1 MVDTELG
8 GCPVRRDDKV
18 SVLIAATNMDPD
30 VFADPLTV
38 DFHRDTN
45 RHVSFGA
52 GVHRCL
58 GSHLARMELRVRPR
72 EWHRRIPEYRLA
84 EGHTLLYSPA
94 LREISHLPIE
104 FGPTGR

>member
-1 MVDTELG
+1 
-8 GCPVRRDDKV
+8 
-18 SVLIAATNMDPD
+18 VLLAATNMDPE
-30 VFADPLTV
+30 VFPDPLNV
-38 DFHRDTN
+38 DFHRDAN

-58 GSHLARMELRVRPR
+58 GSHLARMELRVVLR

-104 FGPTGR
+104 FSPSSR